1 MTLPSEH
8 VCLYPAY
15 VRVLTGPIHIRLG
28 DERLQRLRQRAAATG
43 SSVGAVVRD
52 AIDHELERDDRAR
65 ALAALESFLAAPPL
79 PVGTPEE
86 LKRELAEAW
95 DGEIGD

>member
-1 MTLPSEH
+1 MAELNRRVH
-8 VCLYPAY
+8 VL
-15 VRVLTGPIHIRLG
+15 LDDDRL
-28 DERLQRLRQRAAATG
+28 ERLRQRADATG

-65 ALAALESFLAAPPL
+65 ALAALESLLAAPPV

-86 LKRELAEAW
+86 LKRELAEGW
-95 DGEIGD
+95 DEEIGIE